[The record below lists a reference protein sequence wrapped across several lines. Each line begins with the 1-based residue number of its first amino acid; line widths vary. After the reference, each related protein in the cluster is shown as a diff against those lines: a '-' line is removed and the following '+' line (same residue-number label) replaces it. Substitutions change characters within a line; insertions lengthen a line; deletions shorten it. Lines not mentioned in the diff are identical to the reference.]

1 MVRSPSSLSRRKTFC
16 AKWSSPNGRVR
27 WSIGFAAETEN
38 LIEHGRDKL
47 LRKGAD
53 AIVLNDV
60 SRPGIGFDSDRN
72 AATFLTPK
80 TAIELPEMTKHELAG
95 RILDEVIALRR
106 PASVVAETGLVS
118 SNSKLQD

>member
-1 MVRSPSSLSRRKTFC
+1 MGRRCLEVAF
-16 AKWSSPNGRVR
+16 APIPAIR
-27 WSIGFAAETEN
+27 W
-38 LIEHGRDKL
+38 
-47 LRKGAD
+47 
-53 AIVLNDV
+53 
-60 SRPGIGFDSDRN
+60 
-72 AATFLTPK
+72 